1 MIPANSL
8 VLELLKVEFISVAR
22 SDLSLWSNEVPLV
35 LLELRNIA
43 VKLNLLRVSRINFV
57 QIVEFVLLI

>member
-22 SDLSLWSNEVPLV
+22 SDFSLWSNEVPLV

-43 VKLNLLRVSRINFV
+43 VKLNLLRVSRINLV

>member
-1 MIPANSL
+1 MIPTNSL

-43 VKLNLLRVSRINFV
+43 VKLNLLGVSRINLV

>member
-1 MIPANSL
+1 LIPANSL

-22 SDLSLWSNEVPLV
+22 SDLSLWSYEVPLV

-43 VKLNLLRVSRINFV
+43 VKLNLLRVSRINLV

>member
-1 MIPANSL
+1 LIPANSL

-22 SDLSLWSNEVPLV
+22 SDFSLWSNEVPLV

-43 VKLNLLRVSRINFV
+43 VKLNLLRVSRINLV

>member
-1 MIPANSL
+1 MIPAHGL

-43 VKLNLLRVSRINFV
+43 VKLYLLRVSRINLV
-57 QIVEFVLLI
+57 QIVELVLLI